1 MSMLRD
7 MADGYHQEITASLKL
22 LQYTANPLLTARAN
36 GSFSV
41 LSVEGDSGVSTPYSY
56 TITFISDDTINIEE
70 IVDTEAQLNFNDST
84 NPLNS
89 KKIYGKVYEAR
100 EASVVARKRRYIIT
114 LVSPLHYLSLNR
126 RYEMFQNKPVA
137 SIIQEIVGRYESLL
151 NLKLDSKIDE
161 QKLPSRQQC
170 TQYAQSDLEF
180 IKMLCESEGYVFL
193 CDASLNEPYTITLC
207 ELSEHARLSTKTSN
221 ATFNIAKHFNA
232 SAQEQKYYEGS
243 KPSLDMRA
251 VTGQHI
257 HAPLLGDNEFS
268 QELRVNLVKERLR
281 DRLDELE
288 ASRFKDLQRY
298 SQVDSQRGHSA
309 TFSIEG
315 SSDELFL
322 SDGLQLT
329 LNDAKS
335 NKSIEAILL
344 KLHYSTYFPNA
355 LDEYK
360 ADGDNTT
367 PQYSV
372 TFEAIPK
379 EIVYKPQELTPKPK
393 IHGLQSAIVSGGDSA
408 TPEHANEIDVN
419 EKGEIRVIFHFD
431 KNRPTSCYVPLS
443 NMASGDGYGTQF
455 LPRVNS
461 EVLVS
466 FINGDIDR
474 PIIIGTLHNGENRHA
489 YNLPKEKTKSF
500 IKTQSTPQYEDKEGY
515 NELLFEDKRGEEA
528 LNLRAQ
534 RDYSLTVLNDADIHV
549 HNTQK
554 SVIDTDSELTVHN
567 DLTQTIGNNARTTV
581 SGSQI
586 TSIEKEQLT
595 TVKED
600 SEQHLLKNA
609 TTIVNENH
617 TTIVEKELI
626 ERIKGAVTRYTE
638 QEAKE
643 KYLADLF
650 MQIGKTLGI
659 EVTEAYHLKADSIK
673 EQASTIEI
681 EATDGISLKCG
692 GNVLT
697 IDSSGIS
704 LKGSMVDT
712 NASSDGVTAAEV
724 SIPDIEKPL
733 YNKLR
738 VTALEASISKQDDIT
753 QLLTYTA
760 TVEKYEDGAW
770 AETTDLNETQLSQI
784 NWYFIKNNDED
795 DTDVLTDNPTD
806 DTITIDGLEMSVTL
820 NEENIYR
827 FGHAHAFVVESEAE
841 NGHALTEL
849 KRFIEVEELRG
860 NTYAEKDDMLE
871 YKVVFN
877 VDDITEEERSMFEVE
892 VIEIDKDDT
901 QKSTIYTIEEDL
913 IVRHTLEKG
922 KHFKKVK
929 VQANKKEG
937 V

>member
-1 MSMLRD
+1 MSILRD
-7 MADGYHQEITASLKL
+7 MADGYHQEITANLRL
-22 LQYTANPLLTARAN
+22 LHYTANPLLTARSN

-56 TITFISDDTINIEE
+56 TVTFISDDTINIEE

-126 RYEMFQNKPVA
+126 RYEIFQNRPVV
-137 SIIQEIVGRYESLL
+137 SVIQEIVGRYESLL

-161 QKLPSRQQC
+161 QRLPSRQQC

-193 CDASLNEPYTITLC
+193 CDASLNEPYTVTLC
-207 ELSEHARLSTKTSN
+207 ELSEHAKVSSESSS
-221 ATFNIAKHFNA
+221 ATFNIAKQFHP
-232 SAQEQKYYEGS
+232 SAQEQKYYERS
-243 KPSLDMRA
+243 RPSLDMRA

-257 HAPLLGDNEFS
+257 HTPLLGDNEFS
-268 QELRVNLVKERLR
+268 QELRVNLVQERLR

-298 SQVDSQRGHSA
+298 AQIDSQRGHSA

-322 SDGLQLT
+322 SEGLQLT
-329 LNDAKS
+329 LKDAKS
-335 NKSIEAILL
+335 SKSIEAILL
-344 KLHYSTYFPNA
+344 KLHYSAYFPNA

-393 IHGLQSAIVSGGDSA
+393 IHGLQSAIVSGGDAA

-500 IKTQSTPQYEDKEGY
+500 IKK
-515 NELLFEDKRGEEA
+515 
-528 LNLRAQ
+528 
-534 RDYSLTVLNDADIHV
+534 
-549 HNTQK
+549 
-554 SVIDTDSELTVHN
+554 
-567 DLTQTIGNNARTTV
+567 
-581 SGSQI
+581 
-586 TSIEKEQLT
+586 
-595 TVKED
+595 
-600 SEQHLLKNA
+600 
-609 TTIVNENH
+609 
-617 TTIVEKELI
+617 
-626 ERIKGAVTRYTE
+626 
-638 QEAKE
+638 
-643 KYLADLF
+643 
-650 MQIGKTLGI
+650 
-659 EVTEAYHLKADSIK
+659 
-673 EQASTIEI
+673 
-681 EATDGISLKCG
+681 
-692 GNVLT
+692 
-697 IDSSGIS
+697 
-704 LKGSMVDT
+704 
-712 NASSDGVTAAEV
+712 
-724 SIPDIEKPL
+724 
-733 YNKLR
+733 
-738 VTALEASISKQDDIT
+738 
-753 QLLTYTA
+753 
-760 TVEKYEDGAW
+760 
-770 AETTDLNETQLSQI
+770 
-784 NWYFIKNNDED
+784 
-795 DTDVLTDNPTD
+795 
-806 DTITIDGLEMSVTL
+806 
-820 NEENIYR
+820 
-827 FGHAHAFVVESEAE
+827 
-841 NGHALTEL
+841 
-849 KRFIEVEELRG
+849 
-860 NTYAEKDDMLE
+860 
-871 YKVVFN
+871 
-877 VDDITEEERSMFEVE
+877 
-892 VIEIDKDDT
+892 
-901 QKSTIYTIEEDL
+901 
-913 IVRHTLEKG
+913 
-922 KHFKKVK
+922 
-929 VQANKKEG
+929 
-937 V
+937 